1 MPETVATGLRLA
13 PEALT
18 RPFEPSQFDFKT
30 TDELEPF
37 LGVLGQERAVEA
49 LQFGVA
55 MPRPGYNVYV
65 MGEPGTGR
73 FSFVRRYL
81 KAEGKRL
88 ATPSDW
94 VYVNNFDEPR
104 EPRVVELPQ
113 GGAAEFIADI
123 GQLIDNLMA
132 TFPAVFEHPS
142 FQQKKSAIDRAFN
155 QRYDKA
161 LDVIEKLALE
171 KDIALYRDSSNIA
184 FTPMKD
190 GKSMDEAEFAQ
201 LPEAERERYHED
213 ISALEVH
220 LNEGLASLPL
230 WKRESSNQLRQL
242 NDETISQALQPLLA
256 PLSEK
261 YGENAGIE
269 AYLQAVQVNLL
280 KTVVEQLVD
289 ENRPDAQT
297 RQLLEEQYSP
307 SLVVGHPLDGGAP
320 VVFEPHPTYDN
331 LFGRIEYST
340 DQGALY
346 TSYRQLRPG
355 ALHRANGGFL
365 MLEAE
370 KMLSEPFVWEALKRA
385 LQSRRLKME
394 SPLAE
399 LGRLATVTLNPEV
412 IPLNVKV
419 VIIGSRQLY
428 YTLQDLDP
436 DFQEMFRVLVDF
448 DEEIPLAEDSLEQF
462 AQLMKTRTS
471 EEGMAPLTAAAVAR
485 LATVTLNP
493 EVIPLNVKVVI
504 IGSRQ
509 LYYTLQDL
517 DPDFQEMFRVL
528 VDFDEEIPLAE
539 DSLEQFAQLMKT
551 RTSEEGMAPLTAAAV
566 ARLATYS
573 ARLAEHQGRLSA
585 RIGDLFQL
593 VSEAD
598 FIRQLAKD
606 EVTDVGHIERALKAK
621 ATRTG
626 RVSARILEDIL
637 AGVIL
642 IDSEGAAIGKC
653 NGLTVLE
660 VGDSA
665 FGMPA
670 RISATVYPGGS
681 GIVDIEREVN
691 LGQPIHSKGVMILTG
706 FLGSRYAQEFPL
718 EISAS
723 IALEQSYGYVDG
735 DSASLG
741 ECCALISAISR
752 TPLKQCF
759 AITGSINQFGEVQAV
774 GGVNEKIEGFFRL
787 CEARGLTGEQGAII
801 PFANVTT
808 LMLDERV
815 LEAVRQERFHIYA
828 VRHVDEALS
837 LLVGEPVG
845 AADKDGQFPKGSV
858 NARVVERLRDI
869 AEIELEEDGKGDT
882 PAGAV
887 SANTS
892 AKGTEQN

>member
-1 MPETVATGLRLA
+1 MSETIAAGLRLA
-13 PEALT
+13 PDALT
-18 RPFEPSQFDFKT
+18 RPFDPSQFNFNN

-81 KAEGKRL
+81 RAEGKRL
-88 ATPSDW
+88 HTPADW
-94 VYVNNFDEPR
+94 LYINNFDEPR
-104 EPRVVELPQ
+104 EPRVLKLEP
-113 GGAAEFIADI
+113 GSAAAFIAGI
-123 GQLIDNLMA
+123 NQLIDNLLA

-161 LDVIEKLALE
+161 LDIIEKLALE
-171 KDIALYRDSSNIA
+171 KEIALYRDASNIA

-190 GKSMDEAEFAQ
+190 GKALDEADFAL
-201 LPEAERERYHED
+201 LPEAERERYHSD
-213 ISALEVH
+213 ISALEVR
-220 LNEGLASLPL
+220 LNEELASLPQ
-230 WKRESSNQLRQL
+230 WKRESTNQLRLL

-256 PLSEK
+256 PLSQK
-261 YGENAGIE
+261 YAENAGVE

-289 ENRPDAQT
+289 ENRPEAQS
-297 RQLLEEQYSP
+297 RVLLEEQYSP
-307 SLVVGHPLDGGAP
+307 SLMVGHSLDAGAP

-331 LFGRIEYST
+331 LFGRIEYNT

-370 KMLSEPFVWEALKRA
+370 KLLGEPFVWEALKRA
-385 LQSRRLKME
+385 LQSRKLKME

-399 LGRLATVTLNPEV
+399 LGRLATVTLTPEV

-419 VIIGSRQLY
+419 IIIGSRQLY

-448 DEEIPLAEDSLEQF
+448 DEDIPLAEDSLEQF
-462 AQLMKTRTS
+462 AQLLKTRTS
-471 EEGMAPLTAAAVAR
+471 EEGMAPL
-485 LATVTLNP
+485 
-493 EVIPLNVKVVI
+493 
-504 IGSRQ
+504 S
-509 LYYTLQDL
+509 
-517 DPDFQEMFRVL
+517 
-528 VDFDEEIPLAE
+528 
-539 DSLEQFAQLMKT
+539 
-551 RTSEEGMAPLTAAAV
+551 AAAV

-626 RVSARILEDIL
+626 RVSARILDDIL

-706 FLGSRYAQEFPL
+706 YLGSRYAQEFPL

-741 ECCALISAISR
+741 ECCALISALSR

-787 CEARGLTGEQGAII
+787 CEARGLTGEQGVII
-801 PFANVTT
+801 PFANVAT

-815 LEAVRQERFHIYA
+815 LEAVRCERFHVYA
-828 VRHVDEALS
+828 VRQVDEALS
-837 LLVGEPVG
+837 LLVGEQVG
-845 AADKDGQFPKGSV
+845 AADEQGRFPSGSV

-869 AEIELEEDGKGDT
+869 AAIGLEDDDKAEEGR
-882 PAGAV
+882 PAGAK
-887 SANTS
+887 APNEEG
-892 AKGTEQN
+892 K

>member
-1 MPETVATGLRLA
+1 MPDSLAASLRLA
-13 PEALT
+13 PDALT
-18 RPFEPSQFDFKT
+18 RPFSPEQFNFAST
-30 TDELEPF
+30 AELEPF
-37 LGVLGQERAVEA
+37 RGVLGQERAVAA

-73 FSFVRRYL
+73 FSFVQRYL
-81 KAEGKRL
+81 KAEGKRQ
-88 ATPSDW
+88 ATPADRL
-94 VYVNNFDEPR
+94 YVNHFDEPR
-104 EPRVVELPQ
+104 EPRALQLPPAQ
-113 GGAAEFIADI
+113 GGRLLTDMN
-123 GQLIDNLMA
+123 QLIDNLLA
-132 TFPAVFEHPS
+132 TFPAVFETPTY
-142 FQQKKSAIDRAFN
+142 QQKKSAIDRAFN

-161 LDVIEKLALE
+161 LDVIERLALE
-171 KDIALYRDSSNIA
+171 KDVALYRDSANIA
-184 FTPMKD
+184 FTPMRE
-190 GKSMDEAEFAQ
+190 GKSLDEAEFAQ
-201 LPEAERERYHED
+201 LPEAERERFHED
-213 ISALEVH
+213 IAQLEER
-220 LNEGLASLPL
+220 LNEELASLPQ

-242 NDETISQALQPLLA
+242 NEETITQALQPLLA
-256 PLSEK
+256 PLAEQ
-261 YGENAGIE
+261 YADNAGVVS
-269 AYLQAVQVNLL
+269 YLQAVQVNLL
-280 KTVVEQLVD
+280 KTVVDQLVD
-289 ENRPDAQT
+289 DNKPDAQR
-297 RQLLEEQYSP
+297 RQMLEEQYCP
-307 SLVVGHPLDGGAP
+307 SLVVGHQVNGGAP
-320 VVFEPHPTYDN
+320 VVFESHPTYDN

-355 ALHRANGGFL
+355 ALHRANGGYL
-365 MLEAE
+365 IVEAE
-370 KMLSEPFVWEALKRA
+370 KLLGEPFVWDALKRA
-385 LQSRRLKME
+385 LHSRQLKME
-394 SPLAE
+394 SPLGE
-399 LGRLATVTLNPEV
+399 LGRLATVTLTPQV
-412 IPLNVKV
+412 IPLQLKV

-448 DEEIPLAEDSLEQF
+448 DEDIPLADDSLEQF
-462 AQLMKTRTS
+462 AQL
-471 EEGMAPLTAAAVAR
+471 L
-485 LATVTLNP
+485 
-493 EVIPLNVKVVI
+493 
-504 IGSRQ
+504 
-509 LYYTLQDL
+509 
-517 DPDFQEMFRVL
+517 
-528 VDFDEEIPLAE
+528 
-539 DSLEQFAQLMKT
+539 KT

-598 FIRQLAKD
+598 FIRNLAGD
-606 EVTDVGHIERALKAK
+606 PLTDAGHIERALRAK
-621 ATRTG
+621 EVRTG
-626 RVSARILEDIL
+626 RVSARILDDML
-637 AGVIL
+637 AGIIL
-642 IDSEGAAIGKC
+642 IDTAGAAVGKC

-741 ECCALISAISR
+741 EVCTLISALSR

-787 CEARGLTGEQGAII
+787 CEARGLTGEQGVII
-801 PFANVTT
+801 PHSNVST

-815 LEAVRQERFHIYA
+815 LQAVRAGMFHVYA
-828 VRHVDEALS
+828 VRLVDEALS
-837 LLVGEPVG
+837 LLVGQ
-845 AADKDGQFPKGSV
+845 AAGSPDDKGRFPAGSV
-858 NARVVERLRDI
+858 NARVVERLREI
-869 AEIELEEDGKGDT
+869 AEMGMEDDDKAPP
-882 PAGAV
+882 PAEAP
-887 SANTS
+887 APA
-892 AKGTEQN
+892 AKKPARKKPAPAAD

>member
-1 MPETVATGLRLA
+1 MPDSVAAHLRLA

-18 RPFEPSQFDFKT
+18 RPFSPEQFNFTNTED
-30 TDELEPF
+30 LEPF
-37 LGVLGQERAVEA
+37 RGVLGQERAVEA

-55 MPRPGYNVYV
+55 MPRPGYNVFV

-73 FSFVRRYL
+73 FSFVKRYL
-81 KAEGKRL
+81 KAEAKRL
-88 ATPSDW
+88 ETPADR
-94 VYVNNFDEPR
+94 VYVNHFDEPR
-104 EPRVVELPQ
+104 EPRALELPS
-113 GGAAEFIADI
+113 GTAGEFLADI
-123 GQLIDNLMA
+123 NGLIDNLLA

-142 FQQKKSAIDRAFN
+142 FQQKKNAIDRDFN
-155 QRYDKA
+155 KRYDQA
-161 LDVIEKLALE
+161 LDVVERLSLE
-171 KDIALYRDSSNIA
+171 KSVALYRDSSNIA
-184 FTPMKD
+184 FTPMLD
-190 GKSMDEAEFAQ
+190 GKALDEAEFAQ
-201 LPEAERERYHED
+201 LPEAERERFHAD
-213 ISALEVH
+213 IATLEER
-220 LNEGLASLPL
+220 LNEELSSLPQ
-230 WKRESSNQLRQL
+230 WKRESSNLLRQL
-242 NDETISQALQPLLA
+242 NEETITIALQPLLA
-256 PLSEK
+256 PLSQK
-261 YGENAGIE
+261 YAENAGVC

-280 KTVVEQLVD
+280 KTVVDQLV
-289 ENRPDAQT
+289 EVEKADAQT
-297 RQLLEEQYSP
+297 RKLLEEQYCP
-307 SLVVGHPLDGGAP
+307 SLVVGHHAQGGAP

-331 LFGRIEYST
+331 LFGRIEYNT

-365 MLEAE
+365 ILEAE
-370 KMLSEPFVWEALKRA
+370 KMLGEPFVWDALKRA
-385 LQSRRLKME
+385 LQSRQLKME
-394 SPLAE
+394 SPLGD
-399 LGRLATVTLNPEV
+399 LGRIATVTLTPQM
-412 IPLNVKV
+412 IPLHLKV

-448 DEEIPLAEDSLEQF
+448 DEDIPLADDSLEQF

-485 LATVTLNP
+485 V
-493 EVIPLNVKVVI
+493 
-504 IGSRQ
+504 
-509 LYYTLQDL
+509 
-517 DPDFQEMFRVL
+517 
-528 VDFDEEIPLAE
+528 
-539 DSLEQFAQLMKT
+539 
-551 RTSEEGMAPLTAAAV
+551 
-566 ARLATYS
+566 ATYS

-598 FIRQLAKD
+598 FIRSLAGD
-606 EVTDVGHIERALKAK
+606 EVTDAGHIERALKAK

-626 RVSARILEDIL
+626 RVSARIIDDML
-637 AGVIL
+637 AGIIL
-642 IDSEGAAIGKC
+642 IDTAGAAVGKC

-665 FGMPA
+665 FGVPA

-706 FLGSRYAQEFPL
+706 YLGSRYAQEFPL

-741 ECCALISAISR
+741 EVCTLISALSR

-801 PFANVTT
+801 PHSNVTT

-815 LEAVRQERFHIYA
+815 LQAVRAGQFHIYA
-828 VRHVDEALS
+828 VRQVDEALS
-837 LLVGEPVG
+837 LLVG
-845 AADKDGQFPKGSV
+845 ADAGSPNEQGQFPAGSV

-869 AEIELEEDGKGDT
+869 AAMGMEEEDKEEQKKEE
-882 PAGAV
+882 PAA
-887 SANTS
+887 A
-892 AKGTEQN
+892 AKEKKPRAKKPAAE

>member
-1 MPETVATGLRLA
+1 MPDTLAARLRLA
-13 PEALT
+13 PDALT
-18 RPFEPSQFDFKT
+18 RPFAPEQFAFT
-30 TDELEPF
+30 STDDLEPF
-37 LGVLGQERAVEA
+37 RGVLGQERAVDA

-55 MPRPGYNVYV
+55 MPRPGYNVFV

-81 KAEGKRL
+81 KAEAKRL
-88 ATPSDW
+88 ATPSDR
-94 VYVNNFDEPR
+94 VYVNHFDEPR
-104 EPRVVELPQ
+104 EPRALELQ
-113 GGAAEFIADI
+113 AGTAGAFIADI
-123 GQLIDNLMA
+123 NGLIDNLLA

-155 QRYDKA
+155 KRYDQA
-161 LDVIEKLALE
+161 LDIIERLALE
-171 KDIALYRDSSNIA
+171 KDIALYRDSNNIA
-184 FTPMKD
+184 FTPMLE
-190 GKSMDEAEFAQ
+190 GKAVDEAEFAQ
-201 LPEAERERYHED
+201 LPETERERFHAD
-213 ISALEVH
+213 IATLEER
-220 LNEGLASLPL
+220 LNEELASLPQ

-242 NDETISQALQPLLA
+242 NEETITVALQPLLA
-256 PLSEK
+256 PLSQK
-261 YGENAGIE
+261 YAENAE
-269 AYLQAVQVNLL
+269 VCAYLQAVQVNLL
-280 KTVVEQLVD
+280 KTVVDQLVD
-289 ENRPDAQT
+289 AERADAQT
-297 RQLLEEQYSP
+297 RKLLEEQYCP
-307 SLVVGHPLDGGAP
+307 SLVVGHHAQGGAP

-331 LFGRIEYST
+331 LFGRIEYNT

-365 MLEAE
+365 ILEAD
-370 KMLSEPFVWEALKRA
+370 KMLGEPFVWDALKRA
-385 LQSRRLKME
+385 LHSRQLKME
-394 SPLAE
+394 SPLGD
-399 LGRLATVTLNPEV
+399 LGRIATVTLNPQV
-412 IPLNVKV
+412 IDLQVKLI
-419 VIIGSRQLY
+419 IIGARQLY
-428 YTLQDLDP
+428 YALQDHDP

-448 DEEIPLAEDSLEQF
+448 DEDIPLG
-462 AQLMKTRTS
+462 
-471 EEGMAPLTAAAVAR
+471 EE
-485 LATVTLNP
+485 
-493 EVIPLNVKVVI
+493 
-504 IGSRQ
+504 
-509 LYYTLQDL
+509 
-517 DPDFQEMFRVL
+517 
-528 VDFDEEIPLAE
+528 
-539 DSLEQFAQLMKT
+539 SLEQFAQLMKT

-598 FIRQLAKD
+598 FIRSLAG
-606 EVTDVGHIERALKAK
+606 ETLTDVGHIERALKAK

-626 RVSARILEDIL
+626 RVSARIIDDML
-637 AGVIL
+637 AGIIL
-642 IDSEGAAIGKC
+642 IDTAGAAVGKC

-665 FGMPA
+665 FGVPA

-706 FLGSRYAQEFPL
+706 YLGSRYAQEFPL
-718 EISAS
+718 AISAS

-741 ECCALISAISR
+741 EVCTLISALSR

-801 PFANVTT
+801 PHSNVTT

-815 LEAVRQERFHIYA
+815 LQAVRAGQFHVYA

-837 LLVGEPVG
+837 LLVGTDAGTPDEQ
-845 AADKDGQFPKGSV
+845 GQFPAGSV
-858 NARVVERLRDI
+858 NARVVERLREI
-869 AEIELEEDGKGDT
+869 AEITEIGMDQGDKEEEVVKVEVVAPAPAPAKKPRGKK
-882 PAGAV
+882 PASEA
-887 SANTS
+887 
-892 AKGTEQN
+892 

>member
-1 MPETVATGLRLA
+1 MSENIAAGLRLA
-13 PEALT
+13 PDALT
-18 RPFEPSQFDFKT
+18 RPFDPSQFNFT
-30 TDELEPF
+30 NTDELEPF

-81 KAEGKRL
+81 RAEGKRL
-88 ATPSDW
+88 QTPADW
-94 VYVNNFDEPR
+94 LYINNFDEPR
-104 EPRVVELPQ
+104 EPRVLKLEP
-113 GGAAEFIADI
+113 GSAAAFIADI
-123 GQLIDNLMA
+123 NQLIDNLLA

-161 LDVIEKLALE
+161 LDIIEKLALE
-171 KDIALYRDSSNIA
+171 KEIALYRDASNIA

-190 GKSMDEAEFAQ
+190 GKALDEADFAL
-201 LPEAERERYHED
+201 LPEAERERYHND
-213 ISALEVH
+213 ISALEVR
-220 LNEGLASLPL
+220 LNEELASLPQ
-230 WKRESSNQLRQL
+230 WKRESTNQLRLL

-256 PLSEK
+256 PLSQK
-261 YGENAGIE
+261 YAENAGVE

-289 ENRPDAQT
+289 ENRPEAQS
-297 RQLLEEQYSP
+297 RVLLEEQYSP
-307 SLVVGHPLDGGAP
+307 SLMVGHSLDAGAP

-331 LFGRIEYST
+331 LFGRIEYNT

-370 KMLSEPFVWEALKRA
+370 KLLGEPFVWEALKRA
-385 LQSRRLKME
+385 LQSRKLKME

-399 LGRLATVTLNPEV
+399 LGRLATVTLTPEV

-419 VIIGSRQLY
+419 IIIGSRQLY

-448 DEEIPLAEDSLEQF
+448 DEDIPLAEDSLEQF
-462 AQLMKTRTS
+462 AQLLKTRTS
-471 EEGMAPLTAAAVAR
+471 EEGMAPL
-485 LATVTLNP
+485 
-493 EVIPLNVKVVI
+493 
-504 IGSRQ
+504 S
-509 LYYTLQDL
+509 
-517 DPDFQEMFRVL
+517 
-528 VDFDEEIPLAE
+528 
-539 DSLEQFAQLMKT
+539 
-551 RTSEEGMAPLTAAAV
+551 AAAV

-606 EVTDVGHIERALKAK
+606 AVTDVGHIERALKAK

-626 RVSARILEDIL
+626 RVSARILDDIL

-706 FLGSRYAQEFPL
+706 YLGSRYAQEFPL

-741 ECCALISAISR
+741 ECCALISALSR

-787 CEARGLTGEQGAII
+787 CEARGLTGEQGVII
-801 PFANVTT
+801 PFANVAT

-815 LEAVRQERFHIYA
+815 LEAVRCERFHVYA
-828 VRHVDEALS
+828 VRQVDEALS
-837 LLVGEPVG
+837 LLVGEQVG
-845 AADKDGQFPKGSV
+845 AADEQGRFPSGSV

-869 AEIELEEDGKGDT
+869 AAIGLEDDDKPEEGR
-882 PAGAV
+882 PAGAKV
-887 SANTS
+887 PEEEG
-892 AKGTEQN
+892 K

>member
-1 MPETVATGLRLA
+1 MPDPVATRLRLA

-18 RPFEPSQFDFKT
+18 RRFSPEQFAFAT
-30 TDELEPF
+30 TDDLEPF
-37 LGVLGQERAVEA
+37 RGVLGQERAVEA

-73 FSFVRRYL
+73 FSFVKRYL
-81 KAEGKRL
+81 KAEGKRQQ
-88 ATPSDW
+88 TPADW
-94 VYVNNFDEPR
+94 VYVNHFDDTR
-104 EPRVVELPQ
+104 EPRALELPSGSAAAFISDM
-113 GGAAEFIADI
+113 GG
-123 GQLIDNLMA
+123 LIDNLLA

-142 FQQKKSAIDRAFN
+142 YQQKKGAIDRAFN
-155 QRYDKA
+155 QRYDRA
-161 LDVIEKLALE
+161 LDVIERASLE
-171 KDIALYRDSSNIA
+171 KDVALYRDASNVA
-184 FTPMKD
+184 FTPMAD
-190 GKSMDEAEFAQ
+190 GKALDEAEFAQ
-201 LPEAERERYHED
+201 LPDEVREQFHED
-213 ISALEVH
+213 IAFLEER
-220 LNEGLASLPL
+220 LNEELASLPQ
-230 WKRESSNQLRQL
+230 WKRESNNQLRQL
-242 NDETISQALQPLLA
+242 NEETITLALQPLLA

-261 YGENAGIE
+261 YAENAAVC
-269 AYLQAVQVNLL
+269 AYLQSVQLNLL
-280 KTVVEQLVD
+280 RTVVEQLVD
-289 ENRPDAQT
+289 DSKTDAVA
-297 RQLLEEQYSP
+297 RKLLEEQYAP
-307 SLVVGHPLDGGAP
+307 SLVVGHHAAGGAP

-365 MLEAE
+365 ILEAE
-370 KMLSEPFVWEALKRA
+370 KMLGEPFVWDALKRA
-385 LQSRRLKME
+385 LQSRKLKME
-394 SPLAE
+394 SPIGE
-399 LGRLATVTLNPEV
+399 LGRVASVSLQPQM
-412 IPLNVKV
+412 IPLNVKL

-428 YTLQDLDP
+428 YALQDHDS

-448 DEEIPLAEDSLEQF
+448 DEDMPMVDENLEQF
-462 AQLMKTRTS
+462 AQLLRTRTN
-471 EEGMAPLTAAAVAR
+471 EEGMAPLT
-485 LATVTLNP
+485 
-493 EVIPLNVKVVI
+493 
-504 IGSRQ
+504 S
-509 LYYTLQDL
+509 D
-517 DPDFQEMFRVL
+517 
-528 VDFDEEIPLAE
+528 
-539 DSLEQFAQLMKT
+539 
-551 RTSEEGMAPLTAAAV
+551 AV

-573 ARLAEHQGRLSA
+573 ARLAENQSRLSA

-598 FIRQLAKD
+598 FIRQLASD
-606 EVTDVGHIERALKAK
+606 EKTDAGHIERALKAK

-626 RVSARILEDIL
+626 RVSQRVLDDML
-637 AGVIL
+637 AGIIL
-642 IDSEGAAIGKC
+642 IDTEGAAIGKC

-706 FLGSRYAQEFPL
+706 YLGSRYAQEFPL
-718 EISAS
+718 AISAS

-741 ECCALISAISR
+741 EACTLISALSR

-787 CEARGLTGEQGAII
+787 CEARGLTGEQGVII
-801 PFANVTT
+801 PRANVAT

-815 LEAVRQERFHIYA
+815 LQAVENGVFHVYA
-828 VRHVDEALS
+828 VSQADEALS
-837 LLVGEPVG
+837 LLVGEEAGVLNDEG
-845 AADKDGQFPKGSV
+845 LFTEGSV
-858 NARVVERLRDI
+858 NARVVERLREI
-869 AEIELEEDGKGDT
+869 AEMISEEDIEKAEKERLEEVIAQAK
-882 PAGAV
+882 PA
-887 SANTS
+887 
-892 AKGTEQN
+892 

>member
-1 MPETVATGLRLA
+1 MSENIAAGLRLA
-13 PEALT
+13 PDALT
-18 RPFEPSQFDFKT
+18 RPFDPSQFNFT
-30 TDELEPF
+30 NTDELEPF

-81 KAEGKRL
+81 RAEGKRL
-88 ATPSDW
+88 QTPADW
-94 VYVNNFDEPR
+94 LYINNFDEPR
-104 EPRVVELPQ
+104 EPRVLKLEP
-113 GGAAEFIADI
+113 GSAAAFIADI
-123 GQLIDNLMA
+123 NQLIDNLLA

-161 LDVIEKLALE
+161 LDIIEKLALE
-171 KDIALYRDSSNIA
+171 KEIALYRDASNIA

-190 GKSMDEAEFAQ
+190 GKALDEADFAL
-201 LPEAERERYHED
+201 LPEAERERYHND
-213 ISALEVH
+213 ISALEVR
-220 LNEGLASLPL
+220 LNEELASLPQ
-230 WKRESSNQLRQL
+230 WKRESTNQLRLL

-256 PLSEK
+256 PLSQK
-261 YGENAGIE
+261 YAENAGVE

-289 ENRPDAQT
+289 ENRPEAQS
-297 RQLLEEQYSP
+297 RVLLEEQYSP
-307 SLVVGHPLDGGAP
+307 SLMVGHSLDAGAP

-331 LFGRIEYST
+331 LFGRIEYNT

-370 KMLSEPFVWEALKRA
+370 KLLGEPFVWEALKRA
-385 LQSRRLKME
+385 LQSRKLKME

-399 LGRLATVTLNPEV
+399 LGRLATVTLTPEV

-419 VIIGSRQLY
+419 IIIGSRQLY

-448 DEEIPLAEDSLEQF
+448 DEDIPLAEDSLEQF
-462 AQLMKTRTS
+462 AQLLKTRTS
-471 EEGMAPLTAAAVAR
+471 EEGMAPL
-485 LATVTLNP
+485 
-493 EVIPLNVKVVI
+493 
-504 IGSRQ
+504 S
-509 LYYTLQDL
+509 
-517 DPDFQEMFRVL
+517 
-528 VDFDEEIPLAE
+528 
-539 DSLEQFAQLMKT
+539 
-551 RTSEEGMAPLTAAAV
+551 AAAV

-606 EVTDVGHIERALKAK
+606 AVTDVGHIERALKAK

-626 RVSARILEDIL
+626 RVSARILDDIL

-706 FLGSRYAQEFPL
+706 YLGSRYAQEFPL

-741 ECCALISAISR
+741 ECCALISALSR

-787 CEARGLTGEQGAII
+787 CEARGLTGEQGVII
-801 PFANVTT
+801 PFANVAT

-815 LEAVRQERFHIYA
+815 LEAVRCERFHVYA
-828 VRHVDEALS
+828 VRQVDEALS
-837 LLVGEPVG
+837 LLVGEQVG
-845 AADKDGQFPKGSV
+845 AADEQGRFPSGSV

-869 AEIELEEDGKGDT
+869 AAIGLEDDDKPEEGR
-882 PAGAV
+882 PAGAK
-887 SANTS
+887 APEEEGKLM
-892 AKGTEQN
+892 APLA

>member
-1 MPETVATGLRLA
+1 MPDSVAAHLRLA

-18 RPFEPSQFDFKT
+18 RPFSPEQFNFTSTAD
-30 TDELEPF
+30 LEPF
-37 LGVLGQERAVEA
+37 RGVLGQERAVEA

-55 MPRPGYNVYV
+55 MPRPGYNVFV

-73 FSFVRRYL
+73 FSFVKRYL
-81 KAEGKRL
+81 KAEAKRL
-88 ATPSDW
+88 ETPADR
-94 VYVNNFDEPR
+94 VYVNHFDEPR
-104 EPRVVELPQ
+104 EPRALELPS
-113 GGAAEFIADI
+113 GTAGEFMADI
-123 GQLIDNLMA
+123 NGLIDNLLA

-142 FQQKKSAIDRAFN
+142 FQQKKNAIDRAFN
-155 QRYDKA
+155 KRYDQA
-161 LDVIEKLALE
+161 LDVIERLSLE
-171 KDIALYRDSSNIA
+171 KSVALYRDSSNIA
-184 FTPMKD
+184 FTPMLE
-190 GKSMDEAEFAQ
+190 GKALDEAEFAQ
-201 LPEAERERYHED
+201 LPETERERFHAD
-213 ISALEVH
+213 IATLEER
-220 LNEGLASLPL
+220 LNEELASLPQ
-230 WKRESSNQLRQL
+230 WKRESSNLLRQL
-242 NDETISQALQPLLA
+242 NEETITIALQPLLA

-261 YGENAGIE
+261 YAENAGVC

-280 KTVVEQLVD
+280 KTVVDQLV
-289 ENRPDAQT
+289 EVEKADAQT
-297 RQLLEEQYSP
+297 RKLLEEQYCP
-307 SLVVGHPLDGGAP
+307 SLVVGHHAQGGAP

-331 LFGRIEYST
+331 LFGRIEYNT

-365 MLEAE
+365 ILEAE
-370 KMLSEPFVWEALKRA
+370 KLLGEPFVWDALKRA
-385 LQSRRLKME
+385 LQSRQLKME
-394 SPLAE
+394 SPLGD
-399 LGRLATVTLNPEV
+399 LGRIATVTLTPQM
-412 IPLNVKV
+412 IPLHLKV

-448 DEEIPLAEDSLEQF
+448 DEDIPLADDSLEQF

-485 LATVTLNP
+485 V
-493 EVIPLNVKVVI
+493 
-504 IGSRQ
+504 
-509 LYYTLQDL
+509 
-517 DPDFQEMFRVL
+517 
-528 VDFDEEIPLAE
+528 
-539 DSLEQFAQLMKT
+539 
-551 RTSEEGMAPLTAAAV
+551 
-566 ARLATYS
+566 ATYS

-598 FIRQLAKD
+598 FIRSLAGD
-606 EVTDVGHIERALKAK
+606 EMTDAGHIERALKAK

-626 RVSARILEDIL
+626 RVSARIIDDML
-637 AGVIL
+637 AGIIL
-642 IDSEGAAIGKC
+642 IDTAGAAVGKC

-665 FGMPA
+665 FGVPA

-706 FLGSRYAQEFPL
+706 YLGSRYAQEFPL

-741 ECCALISAISR
+741 EVCTLISALSR

-801 PFANVTT
+801 PHSNVTT

-815 LEAVRQERFHIYA
+815 LQAVRAGQFHIYA
-828 VRHVDEALS
+828 VRQVDEALS
-837 LLVGEPVG
+837 LLVGEDAGSPNEQ
-845 AADKDGQFPKGSV
+845 GQFPAGSV

-869 AEIELEEDGKGDT
+869 AAMGMEEDDKEEPKKAEPVAAKEKKPRAKK
-882 PAGAV
+882 PAA
-887 SANTS
+887 
-892 AKGTEQN
+892 E